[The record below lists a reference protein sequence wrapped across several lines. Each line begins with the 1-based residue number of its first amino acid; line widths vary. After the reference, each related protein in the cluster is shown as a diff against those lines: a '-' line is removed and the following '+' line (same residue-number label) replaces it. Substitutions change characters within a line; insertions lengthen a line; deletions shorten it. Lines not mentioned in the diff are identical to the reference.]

1 MVEDSIEVERKERE
15 SERKVVDDLVRER
28 DILNKNLV
36 KMVSAT
42 QAQADVLKIHENS
55 KRNLEVEIASYRSAT
70 LATARTVKKLRAE
83 RDRYAGEA
91 VEAVEKFAKAQ
102 SEVKA
107 REVTAV
113 QLQVCG
119 TSRTSPTVPS
129 RPPLTPLLTP
139 LPHLQHKIV
148 EGEAKMKQQQNLYE
162 AVRSDRNLYSK
173 NLIESQDEIAEMK
186 RKFKIMTRQV
196 SRDPHT
202 THPLSTP

>member
-113 QLQVCG
+113 QLQVCVACH
-119 TSRTSPTVPS
+119 TSPTVPS
-129 RPPLTPLLTP
+129 RPPPTP
-139 LPHLQHKIV
+139 LPTPPPRICST
-148 EGEAKMKQQQNLYE
+148 
-162 AVRSDRNLYSK
+162 RS
-173 NLIESQDEIAEMK
+173 
-186 RKFKIMTRQV
+186 
-196 SRDPHT
+196 SRARRR
-202 THPLSTP
+202 

>member
-113 QLQVCG
+113 QLQVCVA
-119 TSRTSPTVPS
+119 SHTSPAQSHIARLRPHYSPHIPRICSTRSS
-129 RPPLTPLLTP
+129 R
-139 LPHLQHKIV
+139 
-148 EGEAKMKQQQNLYE
+148 A
-162 AVRSDRNLYSK
+162 RR
-173 NLIESQDEIAEMK
+173 
-186 RKFKIMTRQV
+186 R
-196 SRDPHT
+196 
-202 THPLSTP
+202 